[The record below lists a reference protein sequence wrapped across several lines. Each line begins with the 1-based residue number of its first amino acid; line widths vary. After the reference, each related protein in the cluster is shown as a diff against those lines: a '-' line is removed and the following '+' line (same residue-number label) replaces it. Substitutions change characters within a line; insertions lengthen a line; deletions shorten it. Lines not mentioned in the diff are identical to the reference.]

1 MVMLS
6 PFAASVEGTPVMVT
20 VGVMQSFTP
29 GEVSKAMLR
38 HINMDW
44 QDMDEEDA
52 QANHYAATQGAG
64 RVLSAYRVRAKA
76 EERPDL
82 WIITE
87 ADRSSTTVLLPS
99 EY

>member
-6 PFAASVEGTPVMVT
+6 RFAAMVEHAPVMVT
-20 VGVMQSFTP
+20 PGVMESFTP

-38 HINMDW
+38 HISMDW
-44 QDMDEEDA
+44 QDMDDEDA
-52 QANHYAATQGAG
+52 QANHYAATQNAG

-76 EERPDL
+76 EESPDL

-87 ADRSSTTVLLPS
+87 ADRSSTTILLPS